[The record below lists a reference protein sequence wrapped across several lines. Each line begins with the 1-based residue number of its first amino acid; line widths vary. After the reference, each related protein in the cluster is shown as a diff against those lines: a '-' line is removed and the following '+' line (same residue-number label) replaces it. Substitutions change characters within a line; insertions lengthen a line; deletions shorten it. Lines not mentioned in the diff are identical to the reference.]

1 MSDEKAASSAKKG
14 QFSTLAGLSLL
25 ILVAGAVWY
34 FVMVR
39 PAEAAAHGAMARV
52 EKFLGGL
59 IGGTGTITR
68 NDSSSILKVND
79 VGEIALMEFE
89 IKVAKDMEHEQVALA
104 VLTSTKRLRMEGKF
118 KVKIGYD
125 ITGGLSVGYDDEGR
139 ASITGLKGP
148 QVLSAEMVTVKTI
161 EDTSGL
167 WNKVDGSDRD
177 ALVNQ
182 LRLQAIRDVKESG
195 MLAQMNSLMEQNM
208 KAMLGVEDIVMQEES
223 VIP

>member
-1 MSDEKAASSAKKG
+1 MSDEKAASPAKKG
-14 QFSTLAGLSLL
+14 QFSTFAGLALL

-59 IGGTGTITR
+59 IGGKGTITR

-125 ITGGLSVGYDDEGR
+125 ITGGLSVGYDDQGR

-148 QVLSAEMVTVKTI
+148 QVLSAEMVTVKTV

-167 WNKVDGSDRD
+167 WNKVDESDRD

-195 MLAQMNSLMEQNM
+195 MLEQMDSLMEQNM
-208 KAMLGVEDIVMQEES
+208 KAMLGVEDIVMEEEL